1 MAPAPAPDAPLAPDH
16 TDWLRHRLTV
26 SGPAEPMAA
35 FAAAAAGPGE
45 IPWHLDL
52 DRMEEDWRLQLLAP
66 VEGPPAISPAG
77 ARLLARRLRDAAA
90 TNQAALLARAATDRR
105 CPFDLHRLLPIPEAL
120 LRRGPED
127 LEARA
132 WLWRRW
138 GTLRALRQ
146 VRALPSEDRRLTRSG
161 RLELEFWSA
170 DWSPWQALRR
180 LRRAWPALILDLRPL
195 YDDI

>member
-1 MAPAPAPDAPLAPDH
+1 MAQ
-16 TDWLRHRLTV
+16 
-26 SGPAEPMAA
+26 

-66 VEGPPAISPAG
+66 PEGPPAISPAG
-77 ARLLARRLRDAAA
+77 ARLLARRLRDAAGA
-90 TNQAALLARAATDRR
+90 NQAALLARAGTDRR
-105 CPFDLHRLLPIPEAL
+105 CPFDLHRLLPVPDAL

-127 LEARA
+127 AEARA

-146 VRALPSEDRRLTRSG
+146 VRALPSGDGRLTRSA
-161 RLELEFWSA
+161 RIELEFWSA

-180 LRRAWPALILDLRPL
+180 LRRGWPLLIFDLRPD
-195 YDDI
+195 YADG